1 MQYAIF
7 VVCIFQVSIFQQFCR
22 STDMMS
28 LPLIVQLN
36 LSVDLCDVH
45 TMNIY
50 VKMNKRG
57 TVCQSLVLIWFTGTH
72 SEGSQVRRKQQ
83 TG

>member
-28 LPLIVQLN
+28 LPLIVKLN

-45 TMNIY
+45 TINIY

-57 TVCQSLVLIWFTGTH
+57 TVCQSLVLIWFTGTR